1 MLQFIND
8 LIYHRIGS
16 SDSDFR
22 ICRLG
27 FDSIPNHTLSIAN
40 GVKGKSHDLESDQSG
55 ASSESPRHLASEFHS
70 LGTDTRAEVLRL

>member
-27 FDSIPNHTLSIAN
+27 FESIPNHTLSIAFDYFLPIPA
-40 GVKGKSHDLESDQSG
+40 GPSFRGSQFYIG
-55 ASSESPRHLASEFHS
+55 
-70 LGTDTRAEVLRL
+70 RL